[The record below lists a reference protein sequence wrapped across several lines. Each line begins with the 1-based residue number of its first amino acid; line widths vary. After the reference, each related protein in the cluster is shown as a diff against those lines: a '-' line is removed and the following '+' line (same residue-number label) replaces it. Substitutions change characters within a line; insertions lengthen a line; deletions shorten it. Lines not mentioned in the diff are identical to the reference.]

1 MYLRI
6 KRGYMNNRKLKNEIA
21 ERAAT
26 LLARLIFD
34 AINEKRKK
42 KLGKDD
48 VFLINEKITYGK

>member
-1 MYLRI
+1 
-6 KRGYMNNRKLKNEIA
+6 MNNRKLKNEIA